1 MTTAADVVASGVREL
16 GGETGTIGT
25 VTVGASTT
33 TLILTNLI
41 NTTLDDTAYAGDRL
55 IFPDSAAGSQ
65 QAMITTWV
73 DQTGT
78 ATIVN
83 QTDAPVAGERYILVR
98 REDYNLKEFLEGLN
112 KACEYSRRTYRY
124 VIPTVPNLTTY
135 PLDKMTW
142 LEGAS
147 DVDAVFFSNSP
158 LMLHNEDFALW
169 QNGAASAPDGY
180 TLAGSG
186 GTVARVSGGVRS
198 AYSARVTRVGNDVTL
213 TQTIPDNLS
222 QWLTRRNAAVF
233 TPLRAGGWVTASV
246 ASVGRVGITY
256 TSDGVAATTWS
267 SYHSGSG
274 RPEYMT
280 VSLTPD
286 ASMDNFGWVLQ
297 VATTNASVD
306 VGAAVLM
313 QNTET
318 AEAAYSIRDQ
328 GSQVYNEYRWNF
340 APRNIGG
347 IPTLELPSWPGNN
360 GQIIVYTRRPYPSI
374 TSLSDTV
381 EDKDARALEAGML
394 VFTLD
399 SNKPGQDR
407 SRIDRI
413 LEEERKLWTRFMSKK
428 VDLPVHVP
436 MNSVVI
442 GSA

>member
-33 TLILTNLI
+33 TLILSNLI

-83 QTDAPVAGERYILVR
+83 QTSAPVAGQRYILVR

-158 LMLHNEDFALW
+158 LMLHNEDFSLW
-169 QNGAASAPDGY
+169 YDGMPDGW
-180 TLAGSG
+180 TLVGSG
-186 GTVARVSGGVRS
+186 AGIAQVDTGVRS
-198 AYSARVTRVGNDVTL
+198 AYAAQVTAGGGAAAYLEQGIPSALV
-213 TQTIPDNLS
+213 
-222 QWLTRRNAAVF
+222 QWLTRRNAPVY
-233 TPLRAGGWVTASV
+233 TPMRGSAWGATSASN
-246 ASVGRVGITY
+246 AARVGIYDGSTTHY
-256 TSDGVAATTWS
+256 SSYMTGDGVPHYPTLS
-267 SYHSGSG
+267 
-274 RPEYMT
+274 
-280 VSLTPD
+280 VTPD
-286 ASMDNFGWVLQ
+286 ADMTDFRLRLEVAAGQTATWSFG
-297 VATTNASVD
+297 
-306 VGAAVLM
+306 GLM

-318 AEAAYSIRDQ
+318 AAAAYSIRDQ

-428 VDLPVHVP
+428 VDLPVHAP
-436 MNSVVI
+436 MNQIQI